1 MPAAVTGAL
10 PSVTVSIAPLILLSA
25 CDHYG
30 RSAKGTRKRVV
41 GVLLGQNTGSTVR
54 VTNSF
59 AGMSFSML
67 WFDGFRM
74 CVDVVVWIVLTH
86 LRPLSHSS
94 VRGGRQGPRRV
105 VP

>member
-1 MPAAVTGAL
+1 MPTTVGEAG

-59 AGMSFSML
+59 AGRL
-67 WFDGFRM
+67 
-74 CVDVVVWIVLTH
+74 
-86 LRPLSHSS
+86 P
-94 VRGGRQGPRRV
+94 
-105 VP
+105 

>member
-1 MPAAVTGAL
+1 MPSSVREVV

-41 GVLLGQNTGSTVR
+41 GVLLGQNSGDSVR

-59 AGMSFSML
+59 AGRSFVML
-67 WFDGFRM
+67 CFD
-74 CVDVVVWIVLTH
+74 
-86 LRPLSHSS
+86 
-94 VRGGRQGPRRV
+94 
-105 VP
+105 